1 MPVLINQSI
10 NHYSFEFPA
19 SSRSHAV
26 FRIALAHSD
35 PETGETAESRIS
47 LVDLAGSESNAAS
60 AEFSAERRQEGVNI
74 NKGLSVLNRCI
85 AAICN
90 KEKYVPFRDSVLTKV

>member
-1 MPVLINQSI
+1 M
-10 NHYSFEFPA
+10 
-19 SSRSHAV
+19 
-26 FRIALAHSD
+26 FRITLAHRD
-35 PETGETAESRIS
+35 PETGETAERRIS

-74 NKGLSVLNRCI
+74 NKGLSTLNRCF

-90 KEKYVPFRDSVLTKV
+90 RDKYVPFRDSVLTKVTRKLGHVFLSIFLQLDFYFRS

>member
-1 MPVLINQSI
+1 M
-10 NHYSFEFPA
+10 
-19 SSRSHAV
+19 
-26 FRIALAHSD
+26 FRITLAHSD
-35 PETGETAESRIS
+35 PETGETAERMMS

-90 KEKYVPFRDSVLTKV
+90 KEKYVPFRDSVLTKVATNCIFC

>member
-1 MPVLINQSI
+1 M
-10 NHYSFEFPA
+10 
-19 SSRSHAV
+19 

-35 PETGETAESRIS
+35 PETGETAERRIS
-47 LVDLAGSESNAAS
+47 LVDLAGSESSAAS
-60 AEFSAERRQEGVNI
+60 APEFSAERRQEGVNI

-90 KEKYVPFRDSVLTKV
+90 REKHVPFRDSVLTKVR

>member
-1 MPVLINQSI
+1 M
-10 NHYSFEFPA
+10 
-19 SSRSHAV
+19 
-26 FRIALAHSD
+26 FRITLAHSD
-35 PETGETAESRIS
+35 PETGEATESRMS

-60 AEFSAERRQEGVNI
+60 AEFSAERRLEGVNI

-90 KEKYVPFRDSVLTKV
+90 KEKYIPFRDSVLTKVRLLFGDKLSPMYVLILIVDSIQG